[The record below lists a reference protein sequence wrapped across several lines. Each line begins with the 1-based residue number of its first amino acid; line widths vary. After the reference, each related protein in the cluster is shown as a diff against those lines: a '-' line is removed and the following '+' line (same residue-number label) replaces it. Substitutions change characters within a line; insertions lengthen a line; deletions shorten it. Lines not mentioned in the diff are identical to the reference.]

1 MSERATRPWGIMAPS
16 LRVGPHS
23 VNRPWLQAMKI
34 TLPTAVTL
42 FRIALIPLFVIV
54 FYLPFGWANV
64 AATSIFAIA
73 SLSDW
78 VDGYLARSMQQES
91 SFGAFLDPVAD
102 KLMVVVIIVLLVE
115 AHPSIYMALPSVV
128 IVAREISIS
137 ALREWMA
144 QLGSSTTVQVS
155 FIGKAKTVS
164 QMFALGFMIFSEPLI
179 GLPIFTIGLA
189 IYYLAAILTIVS
201 MVIYLRAAW
210 PVISHNS

>member
-1 MSERATRPWGIMAPS
+1 MR
-16 LRVGPHS
+16 L
-23 VNRPWLQAMKI
+23 

-42 FRIALIPLFVIV
+42 FRIALIPLFMVV
-54 FYLPFGWANV
+54 FYLPFSWANV
-64 AATSIFAIA
+64 AATSIFFIA
-73 SLSDW
+73 CVSDW

-115 AHPSIYMALPSVV
+115 ANPSIYVALPSVI
-128 IVAREISIS
+128 IVAREISVS

-144 QLGSSTTVQVS
+144 QIGSSATVKVS
-155 FIGKAKTVS
+155 FIGKTKTMA
-164 QMFALGFMIFSEPLI
+164 QMWALGFMIFSEPLV
-179 GLPIFTIGLA
+179 GLPIFNIGLV

-210 PVISHNS
+210 PVITHNS